1 MTLPSPAVRPLDNL
15 HRCYTVM
22 IMSKDE
28 REENNRRVAAKAAE
42 AARALWGLEVV
53 ARAIR

>member
-28 REENNRRVAAKAAE
+28 RDENTRRVAAKAAE
-42 AARALWGLEVV
+42 AARAL
-53 ARAIR
+53 